1 MERYGDFM
9 EREKHINTI
18 NAVKKFISIKDYEG
32 LKVYI
37 EKREKEIKESIDE
50 DESSKYMDDLVKEL
64 K

>member
-1 MERYGDFM
+1 MEK
-9 EREKHINTI
+9 EKHINTI
-18 NAVKKFISIKDYEG
+18 NEVKKFISIKDYEG

-50 DESSKYMDDLVKEL
+50 DESSNYMDDLVKEL